1 MYTWESSVSQF
12 SLFGSVPPIAF
23 FCQRNGG
30 PWGAETCQ
38 ESLHRAGAEPGFGP
52 NEWSIVES
60 LYQQALTTPFHY
72 WCPILL
78 KSFRVG
84 LPWAKH
90 WICGCPLFPLPSCCV
105 LNDWP
110 TVLTFALAIRR
121 GILSYG
127 AGDGRAGWGERQP
140 SRGSCYWFLG
150 MPRYAWILGWTSTS
164 SVKLGPAA
172 LAFVQ
177 TWCIWARL
185 LNESISFFLN
195 HVFYNSHQC
204 GFCVFNLVWFFF

>member
-12 SLFGSVPPIAF
+12 SLFGSVPPIASF
-23 FCQRNGG
+23 FQRNRG

-84 LPWAKH
+84 LPWAKYGFVGAH
-90 WICGCPLFPLPSCCV
+90 SSPCLPVVCWMTDQLFWPLLLPSEGGFFPRV
-105 LNDWP
+105 L
-110 TVLTFALAIRR
+110 
-121 GILSYG
+121 G
-127 AGDGRAGWGERQP
+127 AGDGRVGWGERQP
-140 SRGSCYWFLG
+140 SRGSCHWVLG

-185 LNESISFFLN
+185 LNESISFFFKPRL
-195 HVFYNSHQC
+195 
-204 GFCVFNLVWFFF
+204 L